1 MLVKCLLICLYI
13 LVVNQPIWEL
23 QTDYDMHNAFLPST
37 PSAPIT
43 DWVRHKVR
51 DCLPYPCADSNK
63 LVKEL
68 FRVHSN
74 GLEMIDAYSNYH
86 QSFKWTD
93 LSEHIEFEISQLA
106 TRYMPTF
113 RTNYSPF
120 QRQIQT
126 SRKARQ
132 NPSMTGQSSTGSTN
146 SNSSSSSEG
155 EDSSSDEELSASFA
169 EKESKQTE
177 TTEPVPFTLSSM
189 LPSMAEVYGCT
200 ITAPSKQSMA
210 IYKKYVQMGKMSSGG
225 VQPDKTSVAQREQE
239 LVKMMRGVTLRP
251 LSDYGTDSYLNVQPP
266 TVPAKSLLIYEEYC
280 KTPRNFNAVPKFE
293 EFDLLYRYVQR
304 L

>member
-1 MLVKCLLICLYI
+1 
-13 LVVNQPIWEL
+13 
-23 QTDYDMHNAFLPST
+23 MHNAFVPST
-37 PSAPIT
+37 SSASIT

-51 DCLPYPCADSNK
+51 ECLPFPCADKNK

-106 TRYMPTF
+106 ARYMPTY

-120 QRQIQT
+120 QRQIQP

-132 NPSMTGQSSTGSTN
+132 NPSMTGQSSTGSMN
-146 SNSSSSSEG
+146 SNSSSSNEG
-155 EDSSSDEELSASFA
+155 EDSSSDEDLSASFA

-177 TTEPVPFTLSSM
+177 TAEPAPFTLASM
-189 LPSMAEVYGCT
+189 LPSMQQVYGCT
-200 ITAPSKQSMA
+200 ISPPPKQSMA
-210 IYKKYVQMGKMSSGG
+210 IYKKYVQMGKLSSGG
-225 VQPDKTSVAQREQE
+225 AQPTQTAVAQREQE
-239 LVKMMRGVTLRP
+239 HAKMMRGIILRS
-251 LSDYGTDSYLNVQPP
+251 LSDYGTDSYLSVEPP
-266 TVPAKSLLIYEEYC
+266 TVPVKSQLIYAEYC
-280 KTPRNFNAVPKFE
+280 KTPRNFNAVPKLE
-293 EFDLLYRYVQR
+293 GSDLLYRYVQQ

>member
-1 MLVKCLLICLYI
+1 
-13 LVVNQPIWEL
+13 
-23 QTDYDMHNAFLPST
+23 MHNAFVPST
-37 PSAPIT
+37 SRAPIT

-51 DCLPYPCADSNK
+51 ESLPFPCADANK

-68 FRVHSN
+68 IRVHSN

-120 QRQIQT
+120 QRQIQP

-155 EDSSSDEELSASFA
+155 DDSSSDEELSASFA
-169 EKESKQTE
+169 EKDPKQTE
-177 TTEPVPFTLSSM
+177 TAEPAPFTLASM

-200 ITAPSKQSMA
+200 ISSPSKQSMA
-210 IYKKYVQMGKMSSGG
+210 IYKKYVQVAKLSSGG
-225 VQPDKTSVAQREQE
+225 IQSAQTAVAQREQE
-239 LVKMMRGVTLRP
+239 LAKMMRGITLRP
-251 LSDYGTDSYLNVQPP
+251 LTDYGTDSYLSVQPP
-266 TVPAKSLLIYEEYC
+266 TVPAESQLIYAEYC
-280 KTPRNFNAVPKFE
+280 KTPRNFNAVPRFE
-293 EFDLLYRYVQR
+293 EFDLLYRYVQS

>member
-1 MLVKCLLICLYI
+1 
-13 LVVNQPIWEL
+13 
-23 QTDYDMHNAFLPST
+23 MHNAFPPST
-37 PSAPIT
+37 DSKPLT

-51 DCLPYPCADSNK
+51 ECLPYSCADSNK

-68 FRVHSN
+68 FRVHSA

-93 LSEHIEFEISQLA
+93 FSEHIGFEISQLA
-106 TRYMPTF
+106 MRYMPTF

-132 NPSMTGQSSTGSTN
+132 NPSMTGRSSSGSLN

-155 EDSSSDEELSASFA
+155 DDSSSEEELSASFA
-169 EKESKQTE
+169 EKEANNTE
-177 TTEPVPFTLSSM
+177 STEPANLTLASV
-189 LPSMAEVYGCT
+189 LPSMEQVYGCT
-200 ITAPSKQSMA
+200 ISPPSKQSMA
-210 IYKKYVQMGKMSSGG
+210 IYRKYVQMGKLSSGG
-225 VQPDKTSVAQREQE
+225 AHPAQTAVAQRDQE
-239 LVKMMRGVTLRP
+239 MAKIMRGITLRP
-251 LSDYGTDSYLNVQPP
+251 LSDYGTDSYLSVRPP
-266 TVPAKSLLIYEEYC
+266 VVPRQSLIIYADYC
-280 KTPRNFNAVPKFE
+280 RTHRTFNAVPKLE
-293 EFDLLYRYVQR
+293 EFDVLYQYVQK

>member
-1 MLVKCLLICLYI
+1 MLVKCLLSSLCI

-74 GLEMIDAYSNYH
+74 GLEMIDSYSNYH

-155 EDSSSDEELSASFA
+155 EDSSSDEELSASFG
-169 EKESKQTE
+169 EKESKQLE